1 MNFPALGIDAG
12 SVSVSLVRLTEDA
25 TDIRYASH
33 HGRIAETVRSM
44 LDELGP
50 AGPERLMATST
61 AAPVLRECS
70 TVDTLVASI
79 HAARARRPDVRS
91 LLVVGGERFARVLFS
106 ESGEYEKAWR
116 NSSCAAGTGSFLDQQ
131 ARRLGLSGSEELSS
145 LALSNR
151 GAVPVIA
158 SRCSV
163 FAKTDIIHAQQ
174 EGYTLP
180 EICDGLCLGLA
191 RNLLDTLG
199 AGRSLPEPLLVA
211 GGVARNG
218 AVLRHIAALTGS
230 TPVIDELSHL
240 YGAYGAALLAAA
252 DSSLELHVRTVDE
265 ILAPA
270 ESSRSYF
277 YAPLDSPSE
286 GYPDFES
293 GERYLFS
300 SERMG
305 ESNPVEVEIFGEA
318 ATAGAQRGFLGID
331 IGSTSTKGVFTDAE
345 GTPLV
350 GLYTRTAGQPLAAV
364 QGLFEAFEDLSEHSG
379 QAFEVLGATT
389 TGSGRKFVGT
399 IIGADLIVDE
409 ITAHARAAC
418 SLNPAVDTIIEIGG
432 QDAKFTTVRDGMVTF
447 SHMNTVCAAGTGS
460 FLEEQAARLD
470 VPLSSFAGLA
480 EGAASPLASDRC
492 TVFMERDLNH
502 LLQRGYRVSELLA
515 AALHSVRE
523 NYFQKV
529 AVNGTIG
536 DHICFQG
543 ATAKNRALVAA
554 FEQKL
559 GKRIAVSRFCHL
571 AGALGAALLL
581 MADPPETT
589 TFRGVGLHR
598 EEIPV
603 RSERC
608 ELCANRCRL
617 RIAEVGGE
625 EVAFGFLCGRDYQT
639 DHYVDSNRSGFDLM
653 RERRRAVRRAG
664 AAESPGSAMDRPSIG
679 IPAALHLFADFSLWE
694 VLFTRLGFTV
704 VRGDRAPDS
713 VQLGREAS
721 AAEFCTPVRD
731 LLGQVSWLLD
741 RADLVFLPDTFRN
754 PASGKSNCYYT
765 QYAAVLAGALDSSRR
780 RIISPLIEP
789 GRDAEQK
796 LARELAELLSPALG
810 RTVGPGEVAEALD
823 RAEQTRSGQAE
834 VLRALY
840 GKYAPGEQEV
850 QRGALSVVLVGR
862 PYTILAPH
870 MNKRI
875 PEIFGSLGV
884 RVFFQDMVPAG
895 EQPDRA
901 SDPVSWFPWHHASD
915 ALDAAEWCAAQ
926 PGVYPV
932 YVTSFKCSPDSFA
945 IEYFKEMLD
954 RKRKPYLILQL
965 DEHDSSVGYETR
977 IEAAVAAFR
986 NHARRPLAAAVSCG
1000 GAGAARHSPDG
1011 RRPTPFLRTPVREKT
1026 LLVPSWNSHASPL
1039 LAAALRG
1046 HGFDARVLPE
1056 TPELIERSMGR
1067 NSGQCIPVHVI
1078 AEEAAEFVR
1087 TENLDPDRTALWM
1100 IQSDLACNICLYP
1113 RYLQTLLR
1121 SFGDGLERI
1130 EVHQGAITFQDLA
1143 PTLPV
1148 DVYFSFLFGGMIA
1161 NLETRI
1167 RPYEL
1172 HAGHTDA
1179 AGREASAL
1187 LVDCFER
1194 RITRASAAKRVA
1206 ELYRSIQFD
1215 RSQLRPKAAVF
1226 GDLYVRDNLIFN
1238 QDLPRSIEEAGGEAV
1253 VTSYVDYVKI
1263 VAPSI
1268 FQRWRKQGKLG
1279 AVAANRALLTLLET
1293 LERLYIREF
1302 VPIVGPPAS
1311 SFNRRIEEELRR
1323 FGLRLEHEG
1332 ESADNVLKILHLLR
1346 RYPDIALFVEASPAF
1361 CCPALVTE
1369 AMSDRIERIAGVPVV
1384 SITYDGTSSGKN
1396 DVIRPYL
1403 AFRNNRDGEP
1413 APERR

>member
-1 MNFPALGIDAG
+1 MNYPALGIDAG
-12 SVSVSLVRLTEDA
+12 SVSVSLVRLRDGTA
-25 TDIRYASH
+25 DIRYAAH
-33 HGRIAETVRSM
+33 HGRVAETVRA
-44 LDELGP
+44 LLEELGP
-50 AGPERLMATST
+50 AGAERIVATST
-61 AAPVLRECS
+61 AASILRDCR
-70 TVDTLVASI
+70 TADALVAAI
-79 HAARARRPDVRS
+79 HAARARRPDARS

-106 ESGEYEKAWR
+106 ETGEYKKAWR

-131 ARRLGLSGSEELSS
+131 ARRLGLSGSEELSA

-151 GAVPVIA
+151 GTVPVIA

-174 EGYTLP
+174 EGYSLA

-211 GGVARNG
+211 GGVARNR
-218 AVLRHIAALTGS
+218 AVLRHIEALTGARAI
-230 TPVIDELSHL
+230 TDELSHL
-240 YGAYGAALLAAA
+240 YGAYGAALLAAGDESIEPVKRSA
-252 DSSLELHVRTVDE
+252 DD
-265 ILAPA
+265 ILAPG
-270 ESSRSYF
+270 ETGRSFF
-277 YAPLDSPSE
+277 YAPLRSRLA
-286 GYPDFES
+286 GYPDFAA
-293 GERYLFS
+293 GNGYLYS
-300 SERMG
+300 SPRLG
-305 ESNPVEVEIFGEA
+305 DSNPVEVELFGELMA
-318 ATAGAQRGFLGID
+318 AGTQTGFLGID
-331 IGSTSTKGVFTDAE
+331 IGSTSTKAVFADKGGV
-345 GTPLV
+345 PLV
-350 GLYTRTAGQPLAAV
+350 GLYARTAGQPLAAI
-364 QGLFEAFEDLSEHSG
+364 QGLLEALEDCAARTG
-379 QAFEVLGATT
+379 RPIEVIGVTT

-418 SLNPAVDTIIEIGG
+418 ELDPAVDTIIEIGG
-432 QDAKFTTVRDGMVTF
+432 QDAKFTTLRDGMVTF

-460 FLEEQAARLD
+460 FLEEQAARLE
-470 VPLSSFAGLA
+470 VPLSAFSDLA

-492 TVFMERDLNH
+492 TVFMERDISH
-502 LLQRGYRVSELLA
+502 LLQRGYQVPELLA

-529 AVNGTIG
+529 AVNGTVG

-581 MADPPETT
+581 SADPPRSTS
-589 TFRGVGLHR
+589 FRGVALHR
-598 EEIPV
+598 EDIPV

-608 ELCANRCRL
+608 ELCANHCRL
-617 RIAEVGGE
+617 RIAEIAGE
-625 EVAFGFLCGRDYQT
+625 EVAFGFLCGRDYRT
-639 DHYVDSNRSGFDLM
+639 DHYVDSNSSGFDLL
-653 RERRRAVRRAG
+653 RERRRALRRVEAPV
-664 AAESPGSAMDRPSIG
+664 AVGSSDARPTIG
-679 IPAALHLFADFSLWE
+679 VPAALHLFADLPLWE
-694 VLFTRLGFTV
+694 DLFSRLGFSV
-704 VRGDRAPDS
+704 VRGDRTPDS
-713 VQLGREAS
+713 VRLGREAS
-721 AAEFCTPVRD
+721 PAEFCTPVRD
-731 LLGQVSWLLD
+731 LLGQVSWLLE
-741 RADLVFLPDTFRN
+741 RADLVFLPDTLRN

-765 QYAAVLAGALDSSRR
+765 QYAGVLAADLDASRE

-789 GRDAEQK
+789 GRDVRQRFS
-796 LARELAELLSPALG
+796 RELAGSLSPALG
-810 RTVGPGEVAEALD
+810 RLLSAAEVGEALD
-823 RAEQTRSGQAE
+823 HAHRIRSEWGEA
-834 VLRALY
+834 LRALY
-840 GKYAPGEQEV
+840 RTHAPSEDELRLGSI
-850 QRGALSVVLVGR
+850 AVVLVGR

-884 RVFFQDMVPAG
+884 RVFFQDMIPAAEPTDG
-895 EQPDRA
+895 SA
-901 SDPVSWFPWHHASD
+901 DPVSWFPWHHASD
-915 ALDAAEWCAAQ
+915 ALDAARWCASQ

-945 IEYFKEMLD
+945 VEYFKQMLD
-954 RKRKPYLILQL
+954 QRRKPYLILQL

-986 NHARRPLAAAVSCG
+986 NHARRAVPDTGDGGSAGEAAKRPASRARVRS
-1000 GAGAARHSPDG
+1000 GAA
-1011 RRPTPFLRTPVREKT
+1011 LRAKT
-1026 LLVPSWNSHASPL
+1026 LLVPAWNSSASPL

-1056 TPELIERSMGR
+1056 SPELISRSMGG

-1078 AEEAAEFVR
+1078 AEEAADFVLAQR
-1087 TENLDPDRTALWM
+1087 LEPERTALWM

-1113 RYLQTLLR
+1113 RYLQTLLK
-1121 SFGDGLERI
+1121 SFGDGFERI
-1130 EVHQGAITFQDLA
+1130 EVHQGAITFQDLS

-1148 DVYFSFLFGGMIA
+1148 DVYFAFLFGGMIA

-1172 HAGHTDA
+1172 SSGDTDA
-1179 AGREASAL
+1179 ASREASAL
-1187 LVDCFER
+1187 LIDCFER
-1194 RITRASAAKRVA
+1194 RITRAAAAKRVA
-1206 ELYRSIQFD
+1206 ELYRSVRFD
-1215 RSQLRPKAAVF
+1215 RSELRPKAAVF
-1226 GDLYVRDNLIFN
+1226 GDLYVRDNIIFN
-1238 QDLPRSIEEAGGEAV
+1238 QDLPRSIEDAGGEAV

-1263 VAPSI
+1263 VAPSV
-1268 FQRWRKQGKLG
+1268 FQRWLKRGRIG
-1279 AVAANRALLTLLET
+1279 AAAANRALLTLLET

-1302 VPIVGPPAS
+1302 VPMVGPPAS
-1311 SFNRRIEEELRR
+1311 SFNSKIEAELRR

-1346 RYPDIALFVEASPAF
+1346 RYPDIALFIEASPAF

-1369 AMSDRIERIAGVPVV
+1369 AMSPRIEQISGVPMV

-1403 AFRNNRDGEP
+1403 AFRGNRDAQP
-1413 APERR
+1413 QLDRR